1 MAVPSAGEGVLRPR
15 HAELHVRSLPA
26 FSSGCENPLYAGDG
40 LSDASKETVMT
51 IGTAP
56 PSVFDAD
63 LPTLSYSV
71 DETPAA
77 VYPRFQEAQRQAPVA
92 IGPLGPEVLSYHIVR
107 SVLRDDRFQI
117 PPGIVLQAQGV
128 TSGPLWDKVINSL
141 LCVEGETHRRLRGL
155 CSRAFTPRTVA
166 RLHDAM
172 VDVMNDLVD
181 KIADSG
187 HCDVVAD
194 LARPYP
200 VPIICALLGA
210 PREDW
215 QRFSSWADD
224 IFQAFT
230 LSADIHAL
238 QPAVMR
244 AWGELDD
251 YVDDMV
257 AHRRRSLTDDL
268 LSDLI
273 RAEDDGDR
281 LDAAELRMLAGG
293 LLLAGTDTTRNQVA
307 ASVQVLCEHPDQWE
321 LLREKPELAMHA
333 VEETMRHSPI
343 AGGTLRLVVDDVEL
357 DGYLFPAG
365 TMVLMNTF
373 AANRDPSVY
382 DDPDRVDITRDGAP
396 AILTFGG
403 GVHYCLGANLA
414 RREIAE
420 ALNVLTGR
428 LRNPRIAGPV
438 PWKPIV
444 SLSGPKSL
452 PIEFD

>member
-1 MAVPSAGEGVLRPR
+1 
-15 HAELHVRSLPA
+15 
-26 FSSGCENPLYAGDG
+26 
-40 LSDASKETVMT
+40 MT

-56 PSVFDAD
+56 PSVFGAD

-77 VYPRFQEAQRQAPVA
+77 VYPRLQEAQLQAPVA
-92 IGPLGPEVLSYHIVR
+92 IGPLGPEVLSYNLVR

-172 VDVMNDLVD
+172 VNVMNDLVD
-181 KIADSG
+181 QVADSG
-187 HCDVVAD
+187 RCDVVAD

-224 IFQAFT
+224 IFQAFSV
-230 LSADIHAL
+230 SADIQAL

-268 LSDLI
+268 LSELI

-281 LDAAELRMLAGG
+281 LDAVELRMLAGG

-307 ASVQVLCEHPDQWE
+307 ASVQVLCEHPDQWA
-321 LLREKPELAMHA
+321 LLRDNPDLAMHA

-373 AANRDPSVY
+373 AANRDPTVY
-382 DDPDRVDITRDGAP
+382 DDPDRVDITREGAP

>member
-1 MAVPSAGEGVLRPR
+1 M
-15 HAELHVRSLPA
+15 
-26 FSSGCENPLYAGDG
+26 
-40 LSDASKETVMT
+40 TV
-51 IGTAP
+51 GTVP

-63 LPTLSYSV
+63 LPRLDYGLE
-71 DETPAA
+71 ETPAE
-77 VYPRFQEAQRQAPVA
+77 VYSRFRAAQRQAPVA
-92 IGPLGPEVLSYHIVR
+92 IGPLGPEILSYHLVR
-107 SVLRDDRFQI
+107 SVLRDSRFQI
-117 PPGIVLQAQGV
+117 PPGIVLQAQGI

-141 LCVEGETHRRLRGL
+141 LCLEGDSHHRLRSL
-155 CSRAFTPRTVA
+155 CAKAFTPRTVA
-166 RLHDAM
+166 RLHDTM
-172 VDVMNDLVD
+172 VNVMTHLVD
-181 KIADSG
+181 EVAG
-187 HCDVVAD
+187 RGRCDVVSD

-215 QRFSSWADD
+215 QQFSSWADD
-224 IFQAFT
+224 IFQAFSFT
-230 LSADIHAL
+230 VDIRDIE
-238 QPAVMR
+238 PAVMQ
-244 AWGELDD
+244 AWRQLDD

-257 AHRRRSLTDDL
+257 AHRRHTLTDDL

-273 RAEDDGDR
+273 RAEDGGDR

-307 ASVQVLCEHPDQWE
+307 ASVQVLCEHPDQWK
-321 LLREKPELAMHA
+321 LLEEHPELAMAA

-343 AGGTLRLVVDDVEL
+343 AGGTLRLVVDDVEI
-357 DGYLFPAG
+357 DGYMFPAG
-365 TMVLMNTF
+365 TMVLVNTF
-373 AANRDPSVY
+373 AANRDPTEY
-382 DDPDRVDITRDGAP
+382 DDPDRVDITREGAP

-420 ALNVLTGR
+420 ALTVLTER
-428 LRNPRIAGPV
+428 LRNPRLAGPA